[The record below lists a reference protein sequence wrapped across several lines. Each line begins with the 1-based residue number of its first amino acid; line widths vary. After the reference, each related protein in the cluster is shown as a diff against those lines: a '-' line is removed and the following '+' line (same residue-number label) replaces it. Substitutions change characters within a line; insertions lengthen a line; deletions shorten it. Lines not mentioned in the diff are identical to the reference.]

1 MKSGAA
7 GMKHVSHQR
16 FENDTNYE
24 KSMVR
29 EHRFMLTND
38 ENETKITENPNGTN
52 RYQKQNTLFV
62 LLFRKKQL
70 KGEKT

>member
-1 MKSGAA
+1 MKSDAE

-16 FENDTNYE
+16 FENDTNHE
-24 KSMVR
+24 KSMAR

-38 ENETKITENPNGTN
+38 ENETTITVNPNGTN